1 MPRNNL
7 YHVLTYKEFQH
18 KIVESLKSILD
29 ENYKIELCNIL
40 KNNSV
45 ELVAIVIKK
54 EKEYLTPNIY
64 LEGYYEHY
72 LNGRSIEEILNNVIK
87 SHSDFQERG
96 KREINKVN
104 FKWPNVRDGIFYRI
118 INRDKNKRL
127 LETVPHILY
136 LDLAITFQYLA
147 SNNKDGIGMIRI
159 TKDHMQE
166 WGINLR
172 DLKELAEHNTPRLF
186 PASVKNMNEVIYDM
200 IKEECDDNPM
210 YVVTNTHGIN
220 GATCM
225 LYKDVLMQL
234 AYELDSD
241 LFILPSSIHEV
252 IAIKDDGFISKA
264 DMIDMVAEVNEH
276 EVGNED
282 YLSDQV
288 YHYNRSNDMIIM

>member
-1 MPRNNL
+1 MARNSVNN
-7 YHVLTYKEFQH
+7 VLTYQEFQH
-18 KIVESLKSILD
+18 KIVESLRGLLD

-40 KNNSV
+40 KNNSI
-45 ELVAIVIKK
+45 ELVAIVIKR
-54 EKEYLTPNIY
+54 EEDYLTPNIY
-64 LEGYYEHY
+64 LESYYEDY
-72 LNGRSIEEILNNVIK
+72 LKGRSIEEALENIID
-87 SHSDFQERG
+87 SHSDFQAKGMR
-96 KREINKVN
+96 KINKIN
-104 FKWPNVRDGIFYRI
+104 YEWPNVRDGIFYRI

-147 SNNKDGIGMIRI
+147 SDNKDGIGMIRI

-166 WGINLR
+166 WGINLK
-172 DLKELAEHNTPRLF
+172 DLKNLAEYNTPRLF

-200 IKEECDDNPM
+200 IREDLDDNSM
-210 YVVTNTHGIN
+210 YVVTNSHGIN
-220 GATCM
+220 GASCI

-241 LFILPSSIHEV
+241 LYILPSSIHEV
-252 IAIKDDGFISKA
+252 IAVKDDDFISKA

-276 EVGNED
+276 EVRNED

-288 YHYNRSNDMIIM
+288 YYYNRSNNMIIM